1 MIRVTIDDDM
11 HEADVELVNDF
22 AQALNDRDPLLLDE
36 VIYLAHQRLEKSCRC
51 FQDPCICEER

>member
-22 AQALNDRDPLLLDE
+22 AQALNDRDPLLLDDLLGASTSRE
-36 VIYLAHQRLEKSCRC
+36 IMSMLPKALYM
-51 FQDPCICEER
+51 

>member
-1 MIRVTIDDDM
+1 
-11 HEADVELVNDF
+11 LVNDF

-51 FQDPCICEER
+51 YQNPCICEER